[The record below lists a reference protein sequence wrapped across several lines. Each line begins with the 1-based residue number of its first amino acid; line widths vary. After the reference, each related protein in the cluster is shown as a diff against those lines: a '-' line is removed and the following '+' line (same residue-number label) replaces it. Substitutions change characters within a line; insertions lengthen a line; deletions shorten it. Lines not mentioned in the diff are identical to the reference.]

1 MITKPFTL
9 HVSREG
15 LGESV
20 AVCIVLPHRS
30 AALAVRQIAYEDC
43 LQAAASARDLESA
56 IRRHRLLPDL
66 KSIHTHPLPALSRSG
81 KVYTACDTS
90 VCTHRHVHD
99 DTQT

>member
-66 KSIHTHPLPALSRSG
+66 KSTSYSSSASFESFW
-81 KVYTACDTS
+81 KSVYS
-90 VCTHRHVHD
+90 L
-99 DTQT
+99 